1 MRRCAAID
9 QAKRDQARAKQEQ
22 FIAEQRLKDRERMA
36 GISNKLDGA
45 DIAINA
51 MQANVVEARKAA
63 AAANLRSGVLGKGAD
78 TDAAINAALAEV
90 DGSPK
95 PQTLSEK
102 LAALKH

>member
-1 MRRCAAID
+1 
-9 QAKRDQARAKQEQ
+9 
-22 FIAEQRLKDRERMA
+22 MA